1 MSGININLLPK
12 AKPKIRQVPLILILG
27 MLSVLAG
34 SYYLYYDYQQ
44 AVSTK
49 QSLEQSVSQV
59 KKQKEQLTQELT
71 KINQDTSDQPDISL
85 YLQLPESIKKSTVKA
100 DFLLDQL
107 ARTLPEGGIIDNV
120 EYKQPDKV
128 KVSGKFATIEEVVA
142 FLQAVKKNP
151 VFRIEKIGSVG
162 EAKREASSGLL
173 NEDEKAAS
181 VYTMSIELVLLRNTP

>member
-1 MSGININLLPK
+1 MNININLLPK
-12 AKPKIRQVPLILILG
+12 PKPKIRQVPLILLLGILTF
-27 MLSVLAG
+27 LAG
-34 SYYLYYDYQQ
+34 AYYLYYDYQQ
-44 AVSTK
+44 AMATK
-49 QSLEQSVSQV
+49 HSIEQSIEQV
-59 KKQKEQLTQELT
+59 KKQKEQLSQELT
-71 KINQDTSDQPDISL
+71 KMNQESSDQPDISL

-107 ARTLPEGGIIDNV
+107 ARTLPEGGVIDSV
-120 EYKQPDKV
+120 EYKQPDQV
-128 KVSGKFATIEEVVA
+128 KVSGKFATVEEIVA

-181 VYTMSIELVLLRNTP
+181 VYTMSIEVTMLRNTP